1 MVNIV
6 RFSLVSLQLL
16 YPSSDWRQRV
26 GLVLGSRSQP
36 IDSQKWLATGSGEQ
50 MVRIFNRDLWQ

>member
-1 MVNIV
+1 M

-26 GLVLGSRSQP
+26 GLVLRSRSQP
-36 IDSQKWLATGSGEQ
+36 IDTQKWLATGSGEQ